1 MDIKCSAK
9 KHSENNAICY
19 CYYCKKYLCNKCQ
32 NYHSELFEDHQ
43 LFNLDKNTN
52 LENIFTGYC
61 KEKNHSCQFEYF
73 CKNHNKLC
81 CVECICKIKDEIKG
95 QHTDCNVCKIE
106 NISEEKRN
114 KLKENIKCLEELN
127 KSLENSINEFKKI
140 IEKKNEEKE
149 KLKLEVQNIFT
160 KIRNALNEK
169 EDELLIQIDKE
180 YDNLFINDNFIK
192 ESEKYPNKIN
202 ISLEKGKSIDKEWNN
217 NKLSLMIYDCI
228 NIENNISDINK
239 LNENIKKCNSNDKK
253 EIKCSISESEV
264 NNFLVNIKEFGK
276 IDYIKTFK
284 WKSGPNYTLS
294 KNDLIATKTNGG
306 SSLNCNILGDII
318 LPKNKINKWKIK
330 LKKYHYNKSYDW
342 NILIGVGPSNLNQN
356 DANLYMK
363 TWTLICGSLNISI
376 NSGSQTKYKENKGK
390 LKEGDIVEVI
400 MNTINGELSF
410 SINGE
415 NYGVAC
421 KISLDISLSPFVL
434 INYEGHSIELIG
446 E

>member
-9 KHSENNAICY
+9 KHLENNAICY
-19 CYYCKKYLCNKCQ
+19 CYNCKKYLCNKCQ

-43 LFNLDKNTN
+43 LLNVDKNTN
-52 LENIFTGYC
+52 LENLFTGFC
-61 KEKNHSCQFEYF
+61 KEKNHSNQYEYF

-95 QHTDCNVCKIE
+95 QHTDCDVYKIE
-106 NISEEKRN
+106 NIAEEKRN

-127 KSLENSINEFKKI
+127 KSLENSINELKKI

-180 YDNLFINDNFIK
+180 YDKLFINDNFIK
-192 ESEKYPNKIN
+192 ESEKYPNKVN
-202 ISLEKGKSIDKEWNN
+202 NSLEKGKSIDKEWNN
-217 NKLSLMIYDCI
+217 NKLSLMINDCI
-228 NIENNISDINK
+228 NIENNINDINK
-239 LNENIKKCNSNDKK
+239 LNENIKNCYSNDKK
-253 EIKCSISESEV
+253 EIKCSISESEI
-264 NNFLVNIKEFGK
+264 NSFLVNIKEFGK
-276 IDYIKTFK
+276 IVCNKTFK
-284 WKSGPNYTLS
+284 WKSGKNYSLS
-294 KNDLIATKTNGG
+294 NNDLIATKTNGG

-330 LKKYHYNKSYDW
+330 LNKYSYNKIYDW

-356 DANLYMK
+356 DENLYNK
-363 TWTLICGSLNISI
+363 TWTLICGSLNVSI
-376 NSGSQTKYKENKGK
+376 NSEYQTKYKENKGK

-421 KISLDISLSPFVL
+421 KIALDISLSPFVL
-434 INYEGHSIELIG
+434 INSEGQSIELLNQ
-446 E
+446 

>member
-9 KHSENNAICY
+9 KHSENNAICF
-19 CYYCKKYLCNKCQ
+19 CYNCKKYLCNKCQ
-32 NYHSELFEDHQ
+32 NHHSELFEDHQ
-43 LFNLDKNTN
+43 LFNMDKNTN

-61 KEKNHSCQFEYF
+61 KEKNHSNQYEYF

-95 QHTDCNVCKIE
+95 QHHDCDVCKIE
-106 NISEEKRN
+106 NIAKEKRN
-114 KLKENIKCLEELN
+114 KLKENIKYLEELN
-127 KSLENSINEFKKI
+127 KSLENSINELKKI

-192 ESEKYPNKIN
+192 ENEKYPNKVN
-202 ISLEKGKSIDKEWNN
+202 ISLEKGKNIDKEWNN

-239 LNENIKKCNSNDKK
+239 LNEKIKKCNSNDKK

-264 NNFLVNIKEFGK
+264 NNILVNIKEFGK

-284 WKSGPNYTLS
+284 WKSGQNYTLS
-294 KNDLIATKTNGG
+294 NNDLIVTKTKGG
-306 SSLNCNILGDII
+306 NSFNCNILGDII

-330 LKKYHYNKSYDW
+330 LKKYTRPNDSW
-342 NILIGVGPSNLNQN
+342 NVLIGVGSSNLNQN
-356 DANLYMK
+356 EANLYNK
-363 TWTLICGSLNISI
+363 TWTLLCGSLNVSI
-376 NSGSQTKYKENKGK
+376 NSGSQTYYKQNLGK

-400 MNTINGELSF
+400 MNTIKGELSF

-421 KISLDISLSPFVL
+421 KISLDIILSPFIL
-434 INYEGHSIELIG
+434 IYYEGDSIELLK